1 MKKKILIVGAGQA
14 ACSLAGKYRQQDS
27 EAAITIVGEERY
39 LPYQRPPLSKKYV
52 TGEMSVES
60 LFLRPEAWYQKNDI
74 SLLSGHRVVRIDRKS
89 KQVELD
95 DGRVLDYDK
104 LALTTG
110 TRPRALPSEMGGELK
125 GVYVVRGID
134 DANAFATEVA
144 SGRRALVIG
153 GGYIGLEA
161 AAVLSKQGLQVRVV
175 EIADRI
181 LQRVACAETSNYFR
195 QLHHENGV
203 QIDEGLG
210 VKRLVGDNGSVVGAE
225 FSDGSAME
233 VDFVI
238 VGVGVVANDDLA
250 RDAGLNVDQ
259 GILVNSF
266 GQTND
271 KDIYAAGDCT
281 RFEYLGQMVRLESV
295 QNAVDQAESTAANM
309 AGFETPYTPYPWF
322 WSDQFNVKLQIAGLN
337 QSYTDTVTRIG
348 AKPGSLSVWYFANE
362 RLVSVDAMND
372 PRTFMT
378 AKKMFSSNQLASIEQ
393 IRDPDFDPRSVLGA

>member
-1 MKKKILIVGAGQA
+1 MKTKILIVGAGQA

-27 EAAITIVGEERY
+27 EAAITIIGEERY

-74 SLLSGHRVVRIDRKS
+74 SLVSGLRVMRIDRKS
-89 KQVELD
+89 KQVQLD
-95 DGRVLDYDK
+95 DGRLLDYDK

-110 TRPRALPSEMGGELK
+110 TRPRTLPSEMGGNLK
-125 GVYVVRGID
+125 GVYPIRGIE
-134 DANAFATEVA
+134 DANACAAEI
-144 SGRRALVIG
+144 SLGRRALVIG

-175 EIADRI
+175 EMADRI

-195 QLHHENGV
+195 LLHQENGV

-210 VKRLVGDNGSVVGAE
+210 VKRLVGDKGHVVGAE
-225 FSDGSAME
+225 FSDDSAME

-238 VGVGVVANDDLA
+238 VGVGVVANDELA
-250 RDAGLNVDQ
+250 QDAGLNVNQ

-295 QNAVDQAESTAANM
+295 QNAVDQAESTASNM
-309 AGFETPYTPYPWF
+309 AGFETQYTPQPWF
-322 WSDQFNVKLQIAGLN
+322 WSDQFDVKLQIAGLN
-337 QSYTDTVTRIG
+337 QGYTDTVTRTG
-348 AKPGSLSVWYFANE
+348 AKPSSLSVWYFASG

-378 AKKMFSSNQLASIEQ
+378 AKKMLSSNQLASVEQ
-393 IRDPDFDPRSVLGA
+393 IRDPDFDPRSVLDA